1 MMSDIYVDIDVLDR
15 VRKNIKS
22 IGDLMER
29 PGQEMDEV
37 DGNAMG
43 VMALASRMD
52 DFGDEWSYGIKQIK
66 KFSGAAVKTLEK
78 IEKEFKKIDEKLAH
92 ELRKSRKE
100 CA

>member
-52 DFGDEWSYGIKQIK
+52 DFGDEWSYGI
-66 KFSGAAVKTLEK
+66 
-78 IEKEFKKIDEKLAH
+78 
-92 ELRKSRKE
+92 
-100 CA
+100 

>member
-1 MMSDIYVDIDVLDR
+1 MMSDIYLDIDVLDR

-52 DFGDEWSYGIKQIK
+52 DFGGEWSYGIKQIK
-66 KFSGAAVKTLEK
+66 KFSGAAVKTLDK
-78 IEKEFKKIDEKLAH
+78 IEKEFKEIDAKLAH
-92 ELRKSRKE
+92 ELRKSREE